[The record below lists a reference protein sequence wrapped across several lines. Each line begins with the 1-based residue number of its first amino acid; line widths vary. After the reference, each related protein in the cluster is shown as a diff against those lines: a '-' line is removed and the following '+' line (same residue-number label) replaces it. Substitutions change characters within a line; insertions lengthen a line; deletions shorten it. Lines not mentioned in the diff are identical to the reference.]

1 MPTIDMHMVLALLGI
16 AIVGGLIGLDRTAVG
31 QFMVSQPIVAA
42 PFTGW
47 LLGDPAA
54 GLVIGAALELIW
66 VLDVPVGTFVPAD
79 STVSA
84 VSATAVAALG
94 CPGGAPLPVIG
105 VCILLTTAL
114 APVTMRADGIIRN
127 WNARLADTV
136 PAAQG
141 QDLRRRLA
149 RAHLS
154 GLAVFFLKSFV
165 LTLVLVPAGLAAVS
179 VFQRMPDTV
188 HRAMSLFVKLL
199 PVLGSALIVRK
210 LSTKHVDLFL
220 LAGFV
225 IAVVAGQV
233 FHASVSIIMLLSVTA
248 GWLGARFHEQR
259 S

>member
-1 MPTIDMHMVLALLGI
+1 MPTFDMHMVFALLGI
-16 AIVGGLIGLDRTAVG
+16 AVVGGLLGLDRTAVG

-66 VLDVPVGTFVPAD
+66 VLDVPIGTFVPAD
-79 STVSA
+79 STISA
-84 VSATAVAALG
+84 VFATAVAALG

-105 VCILLTTAL
+105 FCILLTAAL

-127 WNARLADTV
+127 WNARLMDRVASGEGRDI
-136 PAAQG
+136 G
-141 QDLRRRLA
+141 RCLK

-154 GLAVFFLKSFV
+154 GLTVFFLKSFV
-165 LTLVLVPAGLAAVS
+165 LCLVLMPVGIAAVG
-179 VFQRMPDTV
+179 FFLQMPDTV

-199 PVLGSALIVRK
+199 PVLGSALVARK
-210 LSTKHVDLFL
+210 LSMKNVDHFL

-225 IAVVAGQV
+225 IAAAAGLV
-233 FHASVSIIMLLSVTA
+233 FHASVASIILLTVTA
-248 GWLGARFHEQR
+248 GWLGARCHEQR